1 MMDGMH
7 GIGVAMMITG
17 AATAL
22 VVLTLIVLAALWLAR
37 DLRPARQ
44 SGGQQR

>member
-1 MMDGMH
+1 MMDGMY
-7 GIGVAMMITG
+7 GIGAAMMITG

-22 VVLTLIVLAALWLAR
+22 AALTLIVLAALWLAR
-37 DLRPARQ
+37 DLRPASQ